1 MDNKMQIFEN
11 AEFGEVRVVTINEE
25 PWFVGKDIATALGY
39 SNASKAVMVH
49 VDSEDK
55 RKEMLRA
62 DSQNGNVVTSTTLI
76 NESGVYSLIISSK
89 LPTAKKFKHWVT
101 SEVLPSI
108 RKHGA
113 YMTPEKIEEVL
124 LNPDTIIKLATEL
137 KAEQEKVKMLT
148 PKAEFYDT
156 VASTDSLLSM
166 GEVAKTLNMGIGRNS
181 LFALLRFKGI
191 LNFNNIPY
199 QRFVNAGYFKLVEG
213 TYNVNGEP
221 NVTTTTYVSQRG
233 LDYIRKVLL
242 KEGYHK
248 KLN

>member
-1 MDNKMQIFEN
+1 MGNEIL
-11 AEFGEVRVVTINEE
+11 TINNVRGYLDKETGMAYLNAGDVARGFG
-25 PWFVGKDIATALGY
+25 FVQRQYKGGKEYVSIRWSTVNSYLYSFGFPQEVGEKDFIPENMVYRLGFKAKNEVAQKFQAL
-39 SNASKAVMVH
+39 
-49 VDSEDK
+49 
-55 RKEMLRA
+55 LA
-62 DSQNGNVVTSTTLI
+62 DEI
-76 NESGVYSLIISSK
+76 
-89 LPTAKKFKHWVT
+89 
-101 SEVLPSI
+101 LPSI

-166 GEVAKTLNMGIGRNS
+166 GEVAKTLNMGIGRNN

-199 QRFVNAGYFKLVEG
+199 QRFVNAGYFKLVEKA
-213 TYNVNGEP
+213 YDVNDEP
-221 NVTTTTYVSQRG
+221 RVATTTYVTQRG
-233 LDYIRKVLL
+233 LDYIRKMLL